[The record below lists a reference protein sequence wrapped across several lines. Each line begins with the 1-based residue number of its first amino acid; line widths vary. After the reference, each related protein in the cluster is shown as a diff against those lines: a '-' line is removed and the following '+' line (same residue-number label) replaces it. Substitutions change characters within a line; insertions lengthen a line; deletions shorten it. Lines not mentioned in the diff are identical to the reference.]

1 MEVVNIGKKE
11 FEKYEKVRESGVT
24 NMWDVVMV
32 KSLSGLSKEQIMSII
47 GHYEEYAKMFPGVRK

>member
-47 GHYEEYAKMFPGVRK
+47 GHYEEYTKMFPGVRK